1 MRKRCLIAMLCVL
14 FCIAP
19 LSAAS
24 TEITTTETTIE
35 STSESTS
42 EGTSESTSEG
52 MSESTSES
60 TSEGTTENTS
70 ASKTEAESTSEV
82 STEQTSEQTAQDIE
96 QTTENTTEN
105 ITESTTQAQ
114 PSAEDLERAALLQ
127 QAYDEL
133 QQQLAQGLSADEAV
147 NKMEI
152 LGKQAQLLGDADLQA
167 YAEYQAQMLA
177 LTKQIEELQ
186 ALIDALKQGNSEI
199 AGLDDV
205 LQNSIQLDMTVD
217 DVIAALPDGAATLL
231 QGLPLADTD
240 GFDVIWQQALQDIAR
255 ESAGVS
261 EEPAASPEISPQSA
275 AMRSLSAVSAQTMRY
290 IAVRMTQFAVDN
302 ELRSEQEAKPV
313 LDTLVQGLSISDYA
327 QKTLAAMREKA
338 NQFAASGKLTQ
349 AASATNFIVFDS
361 EWRLQDTPIIYN
373 QCFLISLD
381 DIAQYLNAEVTVLPD
396 NDVLVI
402 LSAAVR
408 IEVQRGEA
416 VAFANDE
423 RYALNAPVLWFDNHA
438 YVSAE
443 FFAQSFGKDY
453 LALPAQNAVIIR

>member
-24 TEITTTETTIE
+24 TEITTTETT
-35 STSESTS
+35 
-42 EGTSESTSEG
+42 
-52 MSESTSES
+52 SESTSES
-60 TSEGTTENTS
+60 TTEITTEITTENTS
-70 ASKTEAESTSEV
+70 EGQTQAESTSEV

-96 QTTENTTEN
+96 QTTENT
-105 ITESTTQAQ
+105 TESTTQAQ

-133 QQQLAQGLSADEAV
+133 QQQLAQGLSADAAAD
-147 NKMEI
+147 KLEI
-152 LGKQAQLLGDADLQA
+152 LSKQAQLLGDADLQA

-186 ALIDALKQGNSEI
+186 VLIDALKQGNSEI

-205 LQNSIQLDMTVD
+205 LQNSIQLDMTAD

-231 QGLPLADTD
+231 QGLPLADTE

-261 EEPAASPEISPQSA
+261 EEPAPELSPQSA
-275 AMRSLSAVSAQTMRY
+275 AMRSLSAVSLQTMRY
-290 IAVRMTQFAVDN
+290 IAVQMTQFAVDN
-302 ELRSEQEAKPV
+302 ELRSEQQAKPV
-313 LDTLVQGLSISDYA
+313 LDTLVQGLSIGDYA
-327 QKTLAAMREKA
+327 QNTLAAMREKA

-349 AASATNFIVFDS
+349 GASATNFIVFNS
-361 EWRLQDTPIIYN
+361 EWRLQYTPIIYN
-373 QCFLISLD
+373 RCFLISLD
-381 DIAQYLNAEVTVLPD
+381 DIAQYLNAEVTALPD

-402 LSAAVR
+402 LSAAMR

-438 YVSAE
+438 YISAE